1 MAICPE
7 EHSPQAPEQDVLL
20 KLHFLNVAFKESDNF
35 QRRILNWE
43 DKPEYGGGQN
53 KNDACLGEEK

>member
-1 MAICPE
+1 M
-7 EHSPQAPEQDVLL
+7 LL
-20 KLHFLNVAFKESDNF
+20 KLHFLNVVFKENANF

-53 KNDACLGEEK
+53 KNDARLGEGKIAS

>member
-1 MAICPE
+1 M
-7 EHSPQAPEQDVLL
+7 LL
-20 KLHFLNVAFKESDNF
+20 KLHFLNVVFKENDNF

-53 KNDACLGEEK
+53 KNDARLGEGKIAS